1 MVSGRRIVRRSG
13 TKERPILR
21 LEGSESRED
30 AEALRGT
37 LLTVPREDAMLS
49 EDEFWASD
57 VEGCTVVSG
66 DVEVGVV
73 LRMNVLPSVEVLEV
87 DRIDGS
93 LLLVPLVRDCI
104 RSIDLEARR
113 IDIDLEFLGEG

>member
-1 MVSGRRIVRRSG
+1 MLTVGRIGRPHGLDGSFYVVDPLPELPAKGGMVSGRRIVRRAG

-37 LLTVPREDAMLS
+37 LLTIPREDTMLS

-57 VEGCTVVSG
+57 VEGC
-66 DVEVGVV
+66 
-73 LRMNVLPSVEVLEV
+73 RWCP
-87 DRIDGS
+87 
-93 LLLVPLVRDCI
+93 VRSKSASCC
-104 RSIDLEARR
+104 A
-113 IDIDLEFLGEG
+113 